1 MSHDWEEN
9 MNIKSAFLAAAVAL
23 PMMASQSFAL
33 EMGASDKTIKLAI
46 NEWTGQH
53 LTTRVAGAVLER
65 AGYSV
70 EYVTA
75 GYTPQFIAN
84 GDGEL
89 PTLEIWTSNLPGQ
102 YADIEASG
110 KIKDIGDLGL
120 DAREGVLYPVH
131 MKNVPWPA

>member
-1 MSHDWEEN
+1 MK
-9 MNIKSAFLAAAVAL
+9 IKSAFLAAAVAL

-33 EMGASDKTIKLAI
+33 DMGANDKTIKLAI

-75 GYTPQFIAN
+75 GYTPQFIAI

-89 PTLEIWTSNLPGQ
+89 HATLEIWTSN
-102 YADIEASG
+102 S
-110 KIKDIGDLGL
+110 
-120 DAREGVLYPVH
+120 ARPVC
-131 MKNVPWPA
+131 